1 MTYQPPEPDA
11 SSNQFKRSI
20 VSGRFV
26 VQDRYE
32 FYGATGAPSG
42 NVIDSGN
49 SYFYGDVSVSGV
61 LTVLNSASLPNYYNT
76 TQSNERYYTKEHID
90 GIPLGKT
97 GDTGF
102 TGSAG
107 SPGAKGDTGFTG
119 SAGSQGAKGDTGFT
133 GAAGSPGAKG
143 DTGFTGAAGSPGAK
157 GDTGFT
163 GSAGSPGAKGDTGFT
178 GSAGSQG
185 AMGDTGFTGA
195 AGSPGAKG
203 DTGFTGAAGSPGAK
217 GDTGFTGAAGSPG
230 AKGDTGFTGPEGIQ
244 GGRGIQGDVGPRG
257 FTGPGGVQGPAG
269 TNYFT
274 QSGSDIYYN
283 TGNVGIKKVPT
294 STLDVNGTLTT
305 GILNIGNYLKT
316 GGTATLLSSS
326 VNLTFPIDSYYY
338 VYENYISG
346 WLDIR
351 LPDVHNQNIPPFQ
364 FTIVNMY
371 AYATYGLQP
380 YSSNASTPT
389 FLYSKTR
396 QQLASRNQTY
406 DVPTSTA
413 ISIFTTIH
421 YYDKNWYIM

>member
-1 MTYQPPEPDA
+1 MAHIPPAPDNTA
-11 SSNQFKRSI
+11 NQFKRSI
-20 VSGRFV
+20 VSGKFI

-42 NVIDSGN
+42 NVIDSGD
-49 SYFYGDVSVSGV
+49 SYFYGDVRISGD
-61 LTVLNSASLPNYYNT
+61 LTVVGSSSIPNYY
-76 TQSNERYYTKEHID
+76 TKDYID

-97 GDTGF
+97 GDTGY
-102 TGSAG
+102 TGYTG
-107 SPGAKGDTGFTG
+107 PIGNTGFTG
-119 SAGSQGAKGDTGFT
+119 SIGQT
-133 GAAGSPGAKG
+133 
-143 DTGFTGAAGSPGAK
+143 
-157 GDTGFT
+157 
-163 GSAGSPGAKGDTGFT
+163 
-178 GSAGSQG
+178 
-185 AMGDTGFTGA
+185 
-195 AGSPGAKG
+195 
-203 DTGFTGAAGSPGAK
+203 
-217 GDTGFTGAAGSPG
+217 
-230 AKGDTGFTGPEGIQ
+230 GDTGFTGPIGNTGFTGSIGQ
-244 GGRGIQGDVGPRG
+244 TGDTG
-257 FTGPGGVQGPAG
+257 FTGPIGNTGPKGIDGTNGTRGDTGFTGPKGIDGTNGTRGDTGFTGPQGVAG

-283 TGNVGIKKVPT
+283 SGNVGIKKVPT

-305 GILNIGNYLKT
+305 GILNIGNYIKT

-326 VNLTFPIDSYYY
+326 VNLTFPLDSYYY

-351 LPDVHNQNIPPFQ
+351 LPDVHNQTIPPFQ

-396 QQLASRNQTY
+396 QQLASRNQIY
-406 DVPTSTA
+406 DVPTSTT

>member
-1 MTYQPPEPDA
+1 MSHTPPTPDPT
-11 SSNQFKRSI
+11 SNQFKRSI

-32 FYGATGAPSG
+32 SYGATGSPSG
-42 NVIDSGN
+42 DVIDPGN

-61 LTVLNSASLPNYYNT
+61 LTVLNSATLPNYYNT
-76 TQSNERYYTKEHID
+76 TQSNERYYTKDYIN

-97 GDTGF
+97 GDTGY
-102 TGSAG
+102 TGYTG
-107 SPGAKGDTGFTG
+107 PIGNTGFTG
-119 SAGSQGAKGDTGFT
+119 SIGQTGDTGYTGPIGNTGYTGSIGQTGDTGYTGPIGNTGFT
-133 GAAGSPGAKG
+133 GPAGIQGPKG
-143 DTGFTGAAGSPGAK
+143 DSGSIGLTGYTGFTG
-157 GDTGFT
+157 
-163 GSAGSPGAKGDTGFT
+163 
-178 GSAGSQG
+178 QI
-185 AMGDTGFTGA
+185 
-195 AGSPGAKG
+195 
-203 DTGFTGAAGSPGAK
+203 
-217 GDTGFTGAAGSPG
+217 
-230 AKGDTGFTGPEGIQ
+230 GDTGFTGPQGNQGI
-244 GGRGIQGDVGPRG
+244 
-257 FTGPGGVQGPAG
+257 AG

-274 QSGSDIYYN
+274 QSGSDIYYS

-316 GGTATLLSSS
+316 GGTTTLLSSS
-326 VNLTFPIDSYYY
+326 INLTFPIDSYYY

-346 WLDIR
+346 WIDIR
-351 LPDVHNQNIPPFQ
+351 LPDVHNQTIPPFQ

-406 DVPTSTA
+406 DVPTSTT

>member
-1 MTYQPPEPDA
+1 MAHIPPTPDA
-11 SSNQFKRSI
+11 TSNQFKRSI

-32 FYGATGAPSG
+32 SYGATGSPSG
-42 NVIDSGN
+42 NIIDSGN

-61 LTVLNSASLPNYYNT
+61 FTVLNSASLPNHYNT
-76 TQSNERYYTKEHID
+76 TQSNERYYTKEYID

-97 GDTGF
+97 GYTGFTGAAGVSGARGDTGF

-107 SPGAKGDTGFTG
+107 VAGARGDTGFTGSAGVAGAKGDTGFTG
-119 SAGSQGAKGDTGFT
+119 SQG
-133 GAAGSPGAKG
+133 
-143 DTGFTGAAGSPGAK
+143 
-157 GDTGFT
+157 
-163 GSAGSPGAKGDTGFT
+163 
-178 GSAGSQG
+178 
-185 AMGDTGFTGA
+185 
-195 AGSPGAKG
+195 
-203 DTGFTGAAGSPGAK
+203 
-217 GDTGFTGAAGSPG
+217 
-230 AKGDTGFTGPEGIQ
+230 
-244 GGRGIQGDVGPRG
+244 V
-257 FTGPGGVQGPAG
+257 AG

-346 WLDIR
+346 YLEIR
-351 LPDVHNQNIPPFQ
+351 LPDVHNQTIPPFQ

-406 DVPTSTA
+406 DVPTSTT

-421 YYDKNWYIM
+421 YFDKNWYIM